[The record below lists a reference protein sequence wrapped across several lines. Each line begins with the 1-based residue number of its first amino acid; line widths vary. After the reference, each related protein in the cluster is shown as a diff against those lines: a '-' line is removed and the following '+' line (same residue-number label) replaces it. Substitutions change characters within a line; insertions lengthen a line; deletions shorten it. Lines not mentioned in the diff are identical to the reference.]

1 MGNSHYT
8 VEHDA
13 GVGYGSLALYYVAIS
28 DLHEVSQALDGFHKS
43 QWKVLG
49 RQLGLK
55 SDLLDQINADYQ
67 QNGVGECFNQVLEAW
82 LKRNHNEA
90 RFGPPTWHSLT
101 NALKRSGD
109 TEVAEKI
116 LTKQCIYEL

>member
-1 MGNSHYT
+1 MDNPHYT
-8 VEHDA
+8 DEHDA
-13 GVGYGSLALYYVAIS
+13 DVGYGSLALYYVAIS

-67 QNGVGECFNQVLEAW
+67 QNGVEECFNQVLEAW
-82 LKRNHNEA
+82 LKGNHNEA
-90 RFGPPTWHSLT
+90 WFGPPTWHSL
-101 NALKRSGD
+101 ADAVKRSSHP
-109 TEVAEKI
+109 ALAAKI
-116 LTKQCIYEL
+116 WAQH